1 MNAKSRGAMLMKD
14 VISGEAAAPARISR
28 AYYLPILLLLAA
40 YVLNFLDRQ
49 VVAILAEPIKRDLHL
64 ADWQL
69 GAMTGL
75 SFAILYTFL
84 GIPIAKLAERGDRPM
99 IIGGAIGVW
108 SFFTLVCGFAQT
120 FTQLA
125 LARIGVGVGEAGCTP
140 PALSLISEYVP
151 RERRSTAMSIYLAGA
166 PLGGVLGMA
175 LGGLV
180 ADQWGWRAAFLVAG
194 APGLVLALLTFFTL
208 PEPRR
213 KQKVAIVQS
222 PTVREVV
229 RKLLPKRTYF
239 LVVGGVTLKAILQYG
254 FQAFFGS
261 FFFRNHAGELAAYAS
276 LWGLK
281 SAGFL
286 GVALGLTLGTSGIL
300 GSLAGGWLSDRF
312 SSGQPKAQAWVPA
325 FGAFASTPFYVAAVL
340 VPSMPLA
347 LALLFIPSM
356 LTAFY
361 FGPAYAI
368 VQGLV
373 PPGMRA
379 MATAIMLF
387 VISLVGLGFGPLAV
401 GITSDIISG
410 PLGFGEAAG
419 VRWSLALF
427 ALLGIPAGLLFLA
440 SAKTLQR
447 DLES

>member
-1 MNAKSRGAMLMKD
+1 MKD
-14 VISGEAAAPARISR
+14 AVPGDGETPARISR
-28 AYYLPILLLLAA
+28 AYYLPILLLLSA

-49 VVAILAEPIKRDLHL
+49 VVAILAEPIKRDLGL

-75 SFAILYTFL
+75 AFAFLYTFL
-84 GIPIAKLAERGDRPM
+84 GIPIARLAERGDRPM
-99 IIGGAIGVW
+99 IISGAIGVW
-108 SFFTLVCGFAQT
+108 SFFTLICGFAHS
-120 FTQLA
+120 FAQLA
-125 LARIGVGVGEAGCTP
+125 MARVGVGVGEAGCTP

-151 RERRSTAMSIYLAGA
+151 RERRSTAMSVYLAGA

-180 ADQWGWRAAFLVAG
+180 ADQWGWRAAFWVAG
-194 APGLVLALLTFFTL
+194 APGLVLALITFFAL

-213 KQKVAIVQS
+213 KSRAAVVQS
-222 PTVREVV
+222 PTLREVV
-229 RKLLPKRTYF
+229 RKLLPKRTYHY
-239 LVVGGVTLKAILQYG
+239 VVGGITLKAVIQYG
-254 FQAFFGS
+254 LQAFFGS
-261 FFFRNHAGELAAYAS
+261 FFLRNHASELAALAGR
-276 LWGLK
+276 WGLK

-286 GVALGLTLGTSGIL
+286 GVALGLTLGISGIL
-300 GSLAGGWLSDRF
+300 GSLAGGWLSDRL
-312 SSGQPKAQAWVPA
+312 SVAQPKAQAWVPA
-325 FGAFASTPFYVAAVL
+325 FGAIAATPFYVAALL

-347 LALLFIPSM
+347 LLLLFIPSL

-387 VISLVGLGFGPLAV
+387 VINLVGLGIGPLAV
-401 GITSDIISG
+401 GITSDTLSG
-410 PLGFGEAAG
+410 PFGLGEAAG
-419 VRWSLALF
+419 LRWSLALF
-427 ALLGIPAGLLFLA
+427 ALLGIPASLLFLA
-440 SAKTLQR
+440 SAKTLEA
-447 DLES
+447 DTES